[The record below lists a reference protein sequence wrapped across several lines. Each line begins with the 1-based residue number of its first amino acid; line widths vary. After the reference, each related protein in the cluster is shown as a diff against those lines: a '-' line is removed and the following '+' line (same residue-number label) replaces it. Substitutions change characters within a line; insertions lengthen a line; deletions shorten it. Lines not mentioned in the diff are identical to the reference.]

1 MNTQAK
7 IAELQA
13 RVEAEKVRVIATQAL
28 EAQPQEHYETYY
40 EIANCIELHADELQ
54 KIAEGTMT
62 NAELRELT
70 EVGDE

>member
-1 MNTQAK
+1 MKIPGNDYANDGQIMAK

-40 EIANCIELHADELQ
+40 EIANCIELHADELK
-54 KIAEGTMT
+54 KIAEG
-62 NAELRELT
+62 E
-70 EVGDE
+70 